1 MKPVEGG
8 PKLEKPDDVHVVN
21 QRNDPLLE
29 VVEPAVQASASGIFN
44 FLATARIR
52 SSNVAS

>member
-1 MKPVEGG
+1 VKPVEGG